1 MLKYVGDG
9 VLAMVREG
17 RGAGACDRAL
27 VAAREGLRRLAAERL
42 PDGSSLRAGVALH
55 LGEVAHGN
63 IGSGGRLDF
72 TVIGRDVNLASRIAD
87 LCGRLDRP
95 LLATPAFAARASAPF
110 AEVGRFRLKGFR
122 EEKPVLAPLPG
133 RA

>member
-1 MLKYVGDG
+1 
-9 VLAMVREG
+9 
-17 RGAGACDRAL
+17 
-27 VAAREGLRRLAAERL
+27 LRRLAAERL

-55 LGEVAHGN
+55 LGEVAYGN
-63 IGSGGRLDF
+63 IGSEGRLDF

-95 LLATPAFAARASAPF
+95 LLATSAFAARASAPF

-122 EEKPVLAPLPG
+122 EEEPVLAPLPG